1 MTEALE
7 ALEAMEAMEAVAEVV
22 AVMAVGTNTCNNRS
36 REIDHS
42 AFWTSSRAPRNW
54 CWLPSRD
61 DCMWR
66 MAEAKGA
73 EALMVAEGSSTPCTL
88 ANCSDEDAHS
98 QPEPTLRTCA
108 EHVGLRFETCGISF
122 AKKSA
127 RILAALMLERAQP
140 PFRGSKQVAHIVGGL
155 EIAHVKKQ
163 YTLWACA
170 RRPEGR
176 APPAHV
182 HRAIKEG
189 EPRYLDDGSI
199 RVADPLKGVRKGDL
213 GMTD

>member
-7 ALEAMEAMEAVAEVV
+7 ALEAMEAVAEVV

-73 EALMVAEGSSTPCTL
+73 EALMVAEGSSTRRARWRIAPMKTHTASRSRRSEL
-88 ANCSDEDAHS
+88 VPN
-98 QPEPTLRTCA
+98 T
-108 EHVGLRFETCGISF
+108 
-122 AKKSA
+122 SA
-127 RILAALMLERAQP
+127 
-140 PFRGSKQVAHIVGGL
+140 
-155 EIAHVKKQ
+155 
-163 YTLWACA
+163 
-170 RRPEGR
+170 
-176 APPAHV
+176 
-182 HRAIKEG
+182 
-189 EPRYLDDGSI
+189 
-199 RVADPLKGVRKGDL
+199 
-213 GMTD
+213 

>member
-7 ALEAMEAMEAVAEVV
+7 ALEAMEAVAEVV

-108 EHVGLRFETCGISF
+108 EHVGLTSAYVSKLVKITRSLQCLLFSNQKEISTH
-122 AKKSA
+122 SGSSYA
-127 RILAALMLERAQP
+127 RACTA
-140 PFRGSKQVAHIVGGL
+140 
-155 EIAHVKKQ
+155 
-163 YTLWACA
+163 TL
-170 RRPEGR
+170 
-176 APPAHV
+176 
-182 HRAIKEG
+182 
-189 EPRYLDDGSI
+189 
-199 RVADPLKGVRKGDL
+199 
-213 GMTD
+213 